1 MTLDGLQ
8 CNVKS
13 AGCNFEGNFSGG
25 NNVSD
30 NYRAKKQRLK
40 LSSEPKRKKGESSE
54 NTCSFCDEKGHTM
67 RGLSCPPLRL
77 YREYICDRVQ
87 VEKYKS
93 GHLGC
98 PTSHILQA
106 CPPIVQQ
113 KIKER
118 EVAKLACVPWPL
130 EVKHMVIRRAFY
142 DCDVPHKAS
151 RYGGN
156 PASGNNRRN
165 ILEVFYLK
173 SYGAEVYL
181 QNQDAYFYYRVE
193 DLVKIIGNKIKGKR
207 LLLSQLEK
215 N

>member
-1 MTLDGLQ
+1 
-8 CNVKS
+8 
-13 AGCNFEGNFSGG
+13 
-25 NNVSD
+25 
-30 NYRAKKQRLK
+30 
-40 LSSEPKRKKGESSE
+40 
-54 NTCSFCDEKGHTM
+54 
-67 RGLSCPPLRL
+67 
-77 YREYICDRVQ
+77 
-87 VEKYKS
+87 
-93 GHLGC
+93 
-98 PTSHILQA
+98 
-106 CPPIVQQ
+106 
-113 KIKER
+113 
-118 EVAKLACVPWPL
+118 
-130 EVKHMVIRRAFY
+130 MVIRRAFY

-193 DLVKIIGNKIKGKR
+193 DLVNIIGNKIKGKR